1 MDETSSCSVGIHRVF
16 IHWNAFKKAAWPWI
30 LSKLGGWVGVIIEI
44 YPIQS
49 FFKNVWTCLTKP
61 LINNCSNGVIDSHP
75 LPPIFSRISKNL
87 HIGKKMPE
95 KKRYSKFIARSLVI
109 QIMWENVNIIRMN
122 LDDYSYNNHLHKY
135 FLMLP
140 WIRKH
145 LNNKYRARK
154 DNSKNM
160 PKWNLLVIC
169 SLEIFSIIFKYL
181 KTYNL

>member
-16 IHWNAFKKAAWPWI
+16 IHWNAFK
-30 LSKLGGWVGVIIEI
+30 KLGGWVGVIIEI

-61 LINNCSNGVIDSHP
+61 LINNCSNGVKDSHP

>member
-61 LINNCSNGVIDSHP
+61 LINNCSNGVKDSHP

-95 KKRYSKFIARSLVI
+95 KKRYCKFIARSLVI
-109 QIMWENVNIIRMN
+109 QVMWENVNIIRMN
-122 LDDYSYNNHLHKY
+122 SDDYSYNNHLHKY

-160 PKWNLLVIC
+160 PKWNLLVILMNIC
-169 SLEIFSIIFKYL
+169 PLEILSIIFKYF
-181 KTYNL
+181 